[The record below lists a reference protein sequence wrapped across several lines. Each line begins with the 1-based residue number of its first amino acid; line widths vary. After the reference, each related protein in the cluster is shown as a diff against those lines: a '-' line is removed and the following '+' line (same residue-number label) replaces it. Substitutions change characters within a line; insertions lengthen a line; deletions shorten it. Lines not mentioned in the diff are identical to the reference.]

1 MSSGQ
6 ETGRLIQAMMRSWP
20 WLIGKGAFSLTLDKD
35 FGELAVVHGQPH
47 AGILRLVILSA
58 AHQAPAC
65 LMAINRYGAELQSG
79 AIVTVE
85 LGRVRIR
92 PATPNPQT

>member
-6 ETGRLIQAMMRSWP
+6 ETGRLIPAMMRSWP
-20 WLIGKGAFSLTLDKD
+20 WLHREGRILITLDKD
-35 FGELAVVHGQPH
+35 FVELAVVHGQPH

-58 AHQAPAC
+58 AHQAHAC
-65 LMAINRYGAELQSG
+65 LLAINRYGAALQSG

-85 LGRVRIR
+85 LGRVHIR
-92 PATPNPQT
+92 HAAPNPQT